1 MCGIVGYL
9 GKQQAQGILL
19 DCLERLEYRG
29 YDSAGIATIDKG
41 KLGRQRCAGKT
52 AALQSL
58 LMRNPL
64 RGGIGIAHTRWA
76 THGSP
81 TDNNS
86 HPHTDCTGKLAIVH
100 NGIIEN
106 YSELKEQMEKDGH
119 HFVSQTDSEVIA
131 HLIESRLAANI
142 KGGLK
147 AAVMEALT
155 LVQGTYALAVISQ
168 QHADRIVVA
177 RSGGPPMVIGHAED
191 GLYISSDITAI
202 LHYTRDI
209 QILEDYEIAEIRR
222 GNAAITLLDGTPVDR
237 SIIRIAWKQNAAG
250 RNGFPHFMLKEIH
263 EQPQAVLDTI
273 HGQNLLAGGGVSFPQ
288 ALYTTTNEFRLT
300 RRVTILACGSSW
312 HAGLVGKHLIES
324 ISRTPV
330 DVEIA
335 SEYRFRPQFPQVG
348 TLAIGISQS
357 GETAD
362 TLGALKTA
370 RDSGAGILAICN
382 MNGSSMGR
390 EADGV
395 IYTHAGPEIGVAST
409 KTFTCQLTALVLF
422 AISLGLANGD
432 LSARSAGA
440 LLQDLLHLPLL
451 IQRILAQN
459 EKLAALAQLFD
470 NATNALY
477 LGRGVLYP
485 LAIEGALKLKE
496 ISYIHAEAYPAGEL
510 KHGPIALIDRN
521 IPIVVIATQG
531 PLYEKLITA
540 IQEVKARDGKVIVMA
555 TEGDRKIGSIA
566 ENVFYLPSTT
576 ELLMPILMAVPLQ
589 LLAYHIAARR
599 GCEIDQPRNL
609 AKSVTVD

>member
-19 DCLERLEYRG
+19 DCLRRLEYRG
-29 YDSAGIATIDKG
+29 YDSAGIATIDAG
-41 KLGRQRCAGKT
+41 KLGTLRCAGKN
-52 AALQSL
+52 ADLQSL
-58 LMRNPL
+58 LDRSPL
-64 RGGIGIAHTRWA
+64 PGGIGIAHTRWA
-76 THGSP
+76 THGKP
-81 TDNNS
+81 TDDNS
-86 HPHTDCTGKLAIVH
+86 HPHTDCNGALAIVH

-106 YSELKEQMEKDGH
+106 YDELKKLMEDDGH
-119 HFVSQTDSEVIA
+119 RFASQTDSEVIA
-131 HLIESRLAANI
+131 HLIESNLAADI
-142 KGGLK
+142 EAGLK
-147 AAVMEALT
+147 TAVRKALS
-155 LVQGTYALAVISQ
+155 LIQGTYALAVISQ
-168 QHADRIVVA
+168 QEADKIIVA
-177 RSGGPPMVIGHAED
+177 RSGGPPLVIGHAED
-191 GLYISSDITAI
+191 GLYVSSDIAAI
-202 LHYTRDI
+202 LHYTQDI
-209 QILEDYEIAEIRR
+209 QILEDNEIAEICRA
-222 GNAAITLLDGTPVDR
+222 GATISLLDGTPVDR
-237 SIIRIAWKQNAAG
+237 SRIQIAWKQNAAD

-273 HGQNLLAGGGVSFPQ
+273 QGQTLLAGGAVSFPQ
-288 ALYTTTNEFRLT
+288 ATYTTTNEFRLT
-300 RRVTILACGSSW
+300 RRITILACGSSW

-324 ISRTPV
+324 ISGTPV
-330 DVEIA
+330 DVDIA
-335 SEYRFRPQFPQVG
+335 SEYRYRQQFTQAG

-370 RDSGAGILAICN
+370 RNSGAGVLAICN
-382 MNGSSMGR
+382 VNGSSMGR

-422 AISLGLANGD
+422 AISLGLANGN
-432 LSARSAGA
+432 LSVRAAGA
-440 LLQDLLHLPLL
+440 LLHDLLHLPLL
-451 IQRILAQN
+451 IERILAQN
-459 EKLAALAQLFD
+459 ETLAGLARLFD
-470 NATNALY
+470 DATNALY
-477 LGRGVLYP
+477 LGRGVLFP

-531 PLYEKLITA
+531 PLYEKLLTA
-540 IQEVKARDGKVIVMA
+540 IQEVKARDGTVLVMA
-555 TEGDRKIGSIA
+555 TEGDQKIGAIV
-566 ENVFYLPSTT
+566 EHVFYVPSTS

>member
-9 GKQQAQGILL
+9 GNQQAQSILL
-19 DCLERLEYRG
+19 DCLGRLEYRG
-29 YDSAGIATIDKG
+29 YDSAGMATIAEG
-41 KLGRQRCAGKT
+41 KLGRQRCTGKS

-58 LMRNPL
+58 LVRNPL
-64 RGGIGIAHTRWA
+64 PGEIGIAHTRWA
-76 THGSP
+76 THGRP

-86 HPHTDCTGKLAIVH
+86 HPHTDCSGTLAIVH

-106 YSELKEQMEKDGH
+106 YSELKEQLERDGH
-119 HFVSQTDSEVIA
+119 RFVSQTDSEVIA
-131 HLIESRLAANI
+131 HLIESKLALTI
-142 KGGLK
+142 EGDLK
-147 AAVMEALT
+147 AAVLVALA

-168 QHADRIVVA
+168 QHPDKIVVA
-177 RSGGPPMVIGHAED
+177 RSGGPPLVIGHAAD
-191 GLYISSDITAI
+191 GIYISSDITAI

-209 QILEDYEIAEIRR
+209 QILEDSEIAEIRR
-222 GNAAITLLDGTPVDR
+222 DGASIMLLDGTPVDR
-237 SIIRIAWKQNAAG
+237 ARIQIAWNQDAAD
-250 RNGFPHFMLKEIH
+250 RSGFPHFMLKEIH

-273 HGQNLLAGGGVSFPQ
+273 RGQNLLAGGAVSFPQ

-300 RRVTILACGSSW
+300 RKVTILACGSSW

-324 ISRTPV
+324 ISGTPV
-330 DVEIA
+330 DVDIA
-335 SEYRFRPQFPQVG
+335 SEYRYRAQFTNGG

-370 RDSGAGILAICN
+370 RNSGAGTLAICN
-382 MNGSSMGR
+382 VNGSSMSR

-422 AISLGLANGD
+422 AISLGLANGN
-432 LSARSAGA
+432 LSARAA
-440 LLQDLLHLPLL
+440 ETLMQDLLHLPLL

-459 EKLAALAQLFD
+459 EILVGLARLFD
-470 NATNALY
+470 NATSALY
-477 LGRGVLYP
+477 LGRGVLFP
-485 LAIEGALKLKE
+485 LAVEGALKLKE

-521 IPIVVIATQG
+521 IPVVVIATQG
-531 PLYEKLITA
+531 PLYEKLLTA
-540 IQEVKARDGKVIVMA
+540 IQEVKARDGSMIVMA
-555 TEGDRKIGSIA
+555 TEGDSKIGSIV

-576 ELLMPILMAVPLQ
+576 ELLMPILMALPLQ